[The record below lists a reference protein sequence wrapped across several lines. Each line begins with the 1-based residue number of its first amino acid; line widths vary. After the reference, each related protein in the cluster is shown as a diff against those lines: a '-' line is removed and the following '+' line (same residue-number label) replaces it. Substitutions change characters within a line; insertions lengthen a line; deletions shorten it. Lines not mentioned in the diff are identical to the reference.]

1 MSLKIGIVGLPNVG
15 KSTLFN
21 ALTKEGAAESAN
33 YPFCTI
39 DPNVGVVE
47 VPDERLTKL
56 AEVCNPEKV
65 IPTVIE
71 FVDIAGLVKGASEGE
86 GLGNQFLSHIREC
99 HAIAQVIRVF
109 EDPDIVHV
117 HGEIEPQKDREIIEA
132 ELILADLQTLDK
144 RLKKAQA
151 EAKSNDKKKVEY
163 ARILEKVEQEFHKGT
178 LVYHMDLTDEER
190 EAIRDLHFLTNKPL
204 LYIANVHENEVGS
217 IDLDELRKKLEI
229 DEDTPLIPISAK
241 VEEELTGFTEDEAK
255 EYLSELG
262 LKETGL
268 NQLITASY
276 KLLNLITFLTAGPKE
291 VRAWTTRKGSK
302 APQAAGVIHTD
313 FEKGFIK
320 AEVIKYEDFIASAG
334 EAGAKEKGLMKL
346 EGKEYIVQDGDVM
359 HFKFNN

>member
-21 ALTKEGAAESAN
+21 ALTKEGAAEAAN

-39 DPNVGVVE
+39 DPNVGIVE
-47 VPDERLTKL
+47 VPDERLAKL
-56 AEVCNPEKV
+56 AEVCSPEKI

-86 GLGNQFLSHIREC
+86 GLGNKFLSHIREC
-99 HAIAQVIRVF
+99 DAIAQVVRVF
-109 EDPDIVHV
+109 EDPDIIHV

-132 ELILADLQTLDK
+132 ELIFADLQTLDK
-144 RLKKAQA
+144 RLSKAQA
-151 EAKSNDKKKVEY
+151 ESKSGDKQKLAY
-163 ARILEKVEQEFHKGT
+163 ATILEKIEKEFHQGH
-178 LVYHMDLTDEER
+178 LIYNMDLSDDEL
-190 EAIRDLHFLTNKPL
+190 EAVRDLHFLTNKPF

-217 IDLDELRKKLEI
+217 IDVNELRIKFGI
-229 DEDTPLIPISAK
+229 DDSIPLIPISAK
-241 VEEELTGFTEDEAK
+241 VEEDLSGFSEEESK
-255 EYLSELG
+255 EFLNSLG

-268 NQLITASY
+268 NQLVKASY
-276 KLLNLITFLTAGPKE
+276 KLLDLITYLTAGQIE
-291 VRAWTTRKGSK
+291 VRAWTVKRGST

-313 FEKGFIK
+313 FETGFIK
-320 AEVIKYEDFIASAG
+320 AEVIKCEDFVSAGG

>member
-47 VPDERLTKL
+47 VPDERLAKL
-56 AEVCNPEKV
+56 AEICNPENI

-109 EDPDIVHV
+109 EDPDIIHV

-132 ELILADLQTLDK
+132 ELIFADLQTLEK
-144 RLKKAQA
+144 RLHKAQA
-151 EAKSNDKKKVEY
+151 EAKSNDKKKIEY
-163 ARILEKVEQEFHKGT
+163 AKLLEKIEQEFHKGK
-178 LVYHMDLTDEER
+178 LVHNMDLSDEER
-190 EAIRDLHFLTNKPL
+190 EIIHDLHFLTNKPL
-204 LYIANVHENEVGS
+204 LYIANVHENEIGS
-217 IDLDELRKKLEI
+217 INIDELRKKLEI
-229 DEDTPLIPISAK
+229 DENTPLIPISAK
-241 VEEELTGFTEDEAK
+241 VEEELSSFSEEEAT
-255 EYLSELG
+255 EYLNELG
-262 LKETGL
+262 LQETGL
-268 NQLITASY
+268 NQLVKASY
-276 KLLNLITFLTAGPKE
+276 KLLDLITFLTAGPKE
-291 VRAWTTRKGSK
+291 VRAWTVKKGSK
-302 APQAAGVIHTD
+302 APKAAGVIHTD

-320 AEVIKYEDFIASAG
+320 AEVIKFDDFVSCGG
-334 EAGAKEKGLMKL
+334 ESGAKEKGLMKL

>member
-21 ALTKEGAAESAN
+21 ALTKEGAAEVAN

-47 VPDERLTKL
+47 VPDERLAKL
-56 AEVCNPEKV
+56 AEICKPEKI

-99 HAIAQVIRVF
+99 DAIAQVIRIF

-132 ELILADLQTLDK
+132 ELILADMQTLDK
-144 RLKKAQA
+144 RLHKAQA
-151 EAKSNDKKKVEY
+151 ESKSGDKGKIAYAKV
-163 ARILEKVEQEFHKGT
+163 LEKIEQDFHKGK
-178 LVYHMDLTDEER
+178 LAYQMDLTDEER
-190 EAIRDLHFLTNKPL
+190 EAVRDLHFLTNKPF
-204 LYIANVHENEVGS
+204 LYIANVHENEVGTLN
-217 IDLDELRKKLEI
+217 LDELRKKLEI
-229 DEDTPLIPISAK
+229 DDATPLIPISAK
-241 VEEELTGFTEDEAK
+241 VEEELSGFSEEEAL
-255 EYLSELG
+255 EYLNELG

-268 NQLITASY
+268 NQLIKASY
-276 KLLNLITFLTAGPKE
+276 KLLDLITFLTAGPVE
-291 VRAWTTRKGSK
+291 VRAWTVKKNSK

-320 AEVIKYEDFIASAG
+320 AEVIKFDDFVSCGG

-346 EGKEYIVQDGDVM
+346 EGKEYVVQDGDIM